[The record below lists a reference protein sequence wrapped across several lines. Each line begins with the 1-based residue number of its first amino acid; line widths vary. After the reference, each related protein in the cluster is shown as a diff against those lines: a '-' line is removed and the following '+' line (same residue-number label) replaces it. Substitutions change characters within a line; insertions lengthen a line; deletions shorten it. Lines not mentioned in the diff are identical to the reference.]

1 MTTEGAVIRE
11 RPDRAGLQV
20 QVYAGRDP
28 LTGRKRWVSRQ
39 VPGRGRAAW
48 RAAKQVEGEL
58 LAQVGAG
65 RHRGGGSK
73 TVGELVERWLEWRQG
88 AKPISPTTLAGYR
101 GYVDRAIL
109 PALGKLPLR
118 QLDAATLD
126 AFYARLRQSGGKDG
140 RPMAASSVRQ
150 VHAILSGALK
160 RATAWGWIGH
170 NPARLTMPPSVERA
184 DVQPPSV
191 EDVGRLLHVALAEEP
206 ELGLFLR
213 LAVVLGA
220 RRGELCALRW
230 SDVDLD
236 AGQVLV
242 AGSVIAVRGHAPTAK
257 DTKTHAKRRVAI
269 GASTVDL
276 LRAHRVEQAKT
287 ALACGAALAR
297 GAYVFSH
304 AADASVP
311 VRPDYVTH
319 RFVRLARRLGVRCR
333 LHDLRH
339 FMVTQLVA
347 GGVDWRT
354 VSGRAGHAD
363 GHMTLG
369 TYAHF
374 QQAQDRQAAELME
387 HLIPGDTGTAPIDA
401 RPEM

>member
-1 MTTEGAVIRE
+1 VIRE
-11 RPDRAGLQV
+11 RPDRNGLQV

-28 LTGRKRWVSRQ
+28 LTGRKRYVSRQ
-39 VPGRGRAAW
+39 VPGKGRAAW
-48 RAAKQVEGEL
+48 KLAKQVEGEL
-58 LAQVGAG
+58 LSQVGAG

-101 GYVDRAIL
+101 GYIDRAIL
-109 PALGKLPLR
+109 PALGKVPLR

-126 AFYARLRQSGGKDG
+126 GFYARLRRSGGKGG

-150 VHAILSGALK
+150 VHAILSGALA

-184 DVQPPSV
+184 EIRPPSV
-191 EDVGRLLHVALAEEP
+191 EDAARLLRTAMAEEP

-257 DTKTHAKRRVAI
+257 ATKTHA
-269 GASTVDL
+269 S
-276 LRAHRVEQAKT
+276 
-287 ALACGAALAR
+287 AALR
-297 GAYVFSH
+297 
-304 AADASVP
+304 SVRAP
-311 VRPDYVTH
+311 SSCCAPTGSSRPRRRWPAVP
-319 RFVRLARRLGVRCR
+319 RWRLARTCSATRLTLRCR
-333 LHDLRH
+333 CGP
-339 FMVTQLVA
+339 T
-347 GGVDWRT
+347 T
-354 VSGRAGHAD
+354 
-363 GHMTLG
+363 
-369 TYAHF
+369 
-374 QQAQDRQAAELME
+374 
-387 HLIPGDTGTAPIDA
+387 
-401 RPEM
+401 

>member
-1 MTTEGAVIRE
+1 VIRQ
-11 RPDRAGLQV
+11 RPDRDGLQV

-28 LTGRKRWVSRQ
+28 LTGRKRYVSRQ
-39 VPGRGRAAW
+39 VPGKGRAAW
-48 RAAKQVEGEL
+48 KLAKQVEGEL

-65 RHRGGGSK
+65 RHRGSGSQ
-73 TVGELVERWLEWRQG
+73 TVGELVERWLTWRQS

-101 GYVDRAIL
+101 GYIDRTIL
-109 PALGKLPLR
+109 PALGTVPLR
-118 QLDAATLD
+118 RLDAATLD
-126 AFYARLRQSGGKDG
+126 AFYARLRQSGGQGG

-160 RATAWGWIGH
+160 RAAAWGWISH

-184 DVQPPSV
+184 DIQPPSV
-191 EDVGRLLHVALAEEP
+191 HDAARLLRVAQAEEP

-230 SDVDLD
+230 ADVDLD
-236 AGQVLV
+236 QGAILV
-242 AGSVIAVRGHAPTAK
+242 ASSVIAVRGQGPTAK
-257 DTKTHAKRRVAI
+257 DTKTHAKRRMAV
-269 GASTVDL
+269 GAGTVEL

-287 ALACGAALAR
+287 ALACGAALAPT
-297 GAYVFSH
+297 AYVFSH

-311 VRPDYVTH
+311 VRPDYMTH
-319 RFVRLARRLGVRCR
+319 RFVKLARRLGVRCR

-354 VSGRAGHAD
+354 VSGRAGHVD

-387 HLIPGDTGTAPIDA
+387 HLLIPGDAPIKA
-401 RPEM
+401 GRNPPET

>member
-1 MTTEGAVIRE
+1 VIRK
-11 RPDRAGLQV
+11 RGARWQV
-20 QVYAGRDP
+20 RVYLGRDL
-28 LTGRKRWVSRQ
+28 LTGRKRYTTATVNTRTE
-39 VPGRGRAAW
+39 
-48 RAAKQVEGEL
+48 AKRLEARLVTEIDQ
-58 LAQVGAG
+58 G
-65 RHRGGGSK
+65 RHRAAGSK
-73 TVGELVERWLEWRQG
+73 TVGELVERWLEWRQSV
-88 AKPISPTTLAGYR
+88 KPISPTTLAGYR
-101 GYVDRAIL
+101 GYIDRTIL
-109 PALGKLPLR
+109 PALGKVPLR
-118 QLDAATLD
+118 RLDAATLD
-126 AFYARLRQSGGKDG
+126 TFYARLRKTGGQGG

-160 RATAWGWIGH
+160 RAVAWGWISQ
-170 NPARLTMPPSVERA
+170 NPARLAVPPSIEQA
-184 DVQPPSV
+184 DVQPPSA
-191 EDVGRLLHVALAEEP
+191 EDAARLLRVAQAEEP

-236 AGQVLV
+236 QGAILV
-242 AGSVIAVRGHAPTAK
+242 AGSVIAVRGHGPTAK
-257 DTKTHAKRRVAI
+257 DTKTHAKRRIAV
-269 GASTVDL
+269 GAATVGL

-287 ALACGAALAR
+287 ALACGANLAPT
-297 GAYVFSH
+297 AYVFSH

-311 VRPDYVTH
+311 VRPDYMTH
-319 RFVRLARRLGVRCR
+319 RFVKLARRLGVRCR

-354 VSGRAGHAD
+354 VSGRAGHVD

-387 HLIPGDTGTAPIDA
+387 HLLIPSDA
-401 RPEM
+401 AIEVSRHPPET